1 MGEIPAA
8 FRGPSINGFFQ
19 LVLNSFALSEVW
31 IQPGKSLGGGLGSP
45 VSNPGQRGGKDPPQ
59 TAKILGILLALAQ
72 KSGKC

>member
-8 FRGPSINGFFQ
+8 LRGPSINGVFQ